1 VDLQKVG
8 IDSPIKVVLKEGV
21 DAGMLEDEVL
31 EGITDIRY
39 IKYPT
44 LIKGHVR
51 EDVNT
56 YGSRSAPW
64 PLHRGGHMAL

>member
-31 EGITDIRY
+31 EGIADVRY

-44 LIKGHVR
+44 LIKGRVR
-51 EDVNT
+51 EE
-56 YGSRSAPW
+56 R
-64 PLHRGGHMAL
+64 